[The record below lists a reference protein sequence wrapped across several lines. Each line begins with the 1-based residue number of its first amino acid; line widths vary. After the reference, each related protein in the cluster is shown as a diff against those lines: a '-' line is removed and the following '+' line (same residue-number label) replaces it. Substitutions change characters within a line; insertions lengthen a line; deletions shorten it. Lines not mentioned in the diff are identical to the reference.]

1 MSYCVNPWCSDRQNK
16 QDDLVCANCGT
27 ELLLD
32 NRFRVIRAI
41 DVRQF
46 HPFDTFEAIDYVGTP
61 IRKENTRVVLK
72 ILKGDVENYLD
83 IFEKEFTALKILRHP
98 GIPKSDPDDFF
109 LKTLGKNSSHQVYCL
124 IMSKFEGVTLSDW
137 IQNYGRVSQDRLLN
151 WMGQIAEILD
161 YMHNQS
167 YFHRDIKPDNIIV
180 QPNDKLALIDFGGV
194 KKITQSYITRLSQLG
209 RREDTQLYSLLY
221 SAPEQFEGRAIPQSD
236 FYSLGRTFIF
246 AATGKELNTLP
257 INKKTNELLWL
268 KSAPQLDLP
277 TKRFLQ
283 RLTNVAPSKRPFYS
297 AELVNIIFDG
307 LPRQLKW
314 YRILRSKP
322 FQVSLVITVI
332 LLILGIIVAGRYA
345 LALNFYN
352 IGKSQIQGGDFNKA
366 IQSFQKSISIQ
377 PTEDAYFSLGDAC
390 NQTKNIKCAKNN
402 FDKVVK
408 LNPKNSAAYFN
419 IALLY
424 DNELYKSDKAQRL
437 NLSSYNLAI

>member
-1 MSYCVNPWCSDRQNK
+1 MSYCINPWCSNRQNGRDA
-16 QDDLVCANCGT
+16 QVCANCGT

-46 HPFDTFEAIDYVGTP
+46 HPFDTFEAIDYIGTP
-61 IRKENTRVVLK
+61 IRKKNTNVVLK
-72 ILKGDVENYLD
+72 ILKGDAENYLD
-83 IFEKEFTALKILRHP
+83 VFEKEFTALKILRHP

-109 LKTLGKNSSHQVYCL
+109 LQTLGNDASRQVYCL
-124 IMSKFEGVTLSDW
+124 VMSKFEGVTLSDW
-137 IQNYGRVSQDRLLN
+137 IQNHGRVSQDRLLS

-167 YFHRDIKPDNIIV
+167 YFHRDIKPDNIVV
-180 QPNDKLALIDFGGV
+180 QPNDRLALIDFGGV
-194 KKITQSYITRLSQLG
+194 KKITQSYILRLSQLG
-209 RREDTQLYSLLY
+209 KREDTQLYSLLY

-246 AATGKELNTLP
+246 ASTGKELNTLP
-257 INKKTNELLWL
+257 INRKTNELLWL
-268 KSAPQLDLP
+268 KNAPQLDLP

-283 RLTNVAPSKRPFYS
+283 RLTNVAPSKRPLYS
-297 AELVNIIFDG
+297 AELVNIIFDS

-322 FQVSLVITVI
+322 FQVFSVITVMI
-332 LLILGIIVAGRYA
+332 LILGFIIAGRYA

-366 IQSFQKSISIQ
+366 IQSFQ
-377 PTEDAYFSLGDAC
+377 
-390 NQTKNIKCAKNN
+390 NQ
-402 FDKVVK
+402 F
-408 LNPKNSAAYFN
+408 
-419 IALLY
+419 
-424 DNELYKSDKAQRL
+424 
-437 NLSSYNLAI
+437 